1 MKPIRLVFTSCAVL
15 LTAIPIAGA
24 QQSPENAQP
33 PHKMMMGGGEMPMTG
48 TMHHGGMMM
57 PLIGMGDHIEGR
69 LAYLKTELK
78 ITDAQLPQWNA
89 FAAAARASATQMND
103 MMKQGSA
110 MMMPGGSEPTL
121 PQRFELAEKH
131 MSAHLEMLRKLK
143 SALLPLYTALS
154 DEQKRAADALFQGPM
169 GM

>member
-1 MKPIRLVFTSCAVL
+1 
-15 LTAIPIAGA
+15 
-24 QQSPENAQP
+24 
-33 PHKMMMGGGEMPMTG
+33 
-48 TMHHGGMMM
+48 
-57 PLIGMGDHIEGR
+57 
-69 LAYLKTELK
+69 
-78 ITDAQLPQWNA
+78 
-89 FAAAARASATQMND
+89 
-103 MMKQGSA
+103 
-110 MMMPGGSEPTL
+110 MPGGSEPTL